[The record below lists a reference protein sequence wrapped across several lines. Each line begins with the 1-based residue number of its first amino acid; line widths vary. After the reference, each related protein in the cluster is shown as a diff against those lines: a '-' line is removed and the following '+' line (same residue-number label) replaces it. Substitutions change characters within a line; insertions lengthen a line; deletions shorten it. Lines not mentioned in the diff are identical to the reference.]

1 MIRKF
6 LTCDIC
12 GDKWDITDTNLN
24 DKVSAGLVYTM
35 DKAREGYR
43 RFHLQSIEVKSDD
56 LMYREDLDICDKC
69 YNKLDRFIYDLTKE
83 GEPNANL

>member
-12 GDKWDITDTNLN
+12 GDKWDITETNLN

-83 GEPNANL
+83 GESDANL

>member
-35 DKAREGYR
+35 DKAREGCR
-43 RFHLQSIEVKSDD
+43 RFHLQSIEVKADD

-69 YNKLDRFIYDLTKE
+69 YNKLDRFIYDLTK
-83 GEPNANL
+83 GEINADF

>member
-83 GEPNANL
+83 GEPDANL